1 MADRSK
7 ETRLIMVIDPVL
19 KKKLKALAVE
29 KDSTMTELIIMA
41 LKEVYKELS

>member
-7 ETRLIMVIDPVL
+7 ENSVDYGIDPVL

-41 LKEVYKELS
+41 LKEVYKELV

>member
-7 ETRLIMVIDPVL
+7 ETRLIMIIDPLL

-29 KDSTMTELIIMA
+29 KDSNMTELITKA
-41 LKEVYKELS
+41 LKQVYKELA